1 VKRKIFHF
9 ISNHR
14 NNWLLKKIDRLA
26 VSFHR
31 AYENANHHISTNG
44 ESRVMEKLSHFD
56 FKVIFDV
63 GANKGEW
70 SSLASKAFSKAQ
82 IYAFEP
88 IPEVYSKMANT
99 HTTNPM
105 VTPYNLGLSDKNEE
119 VTFNYFPSGS
129 VFTSRYEVPGQGQ
142 LQKVKVNLVKGSD
155 FTAQN
160 NVAQIDFLKIDT
172 EGSDYLV
179 LKGFEYLL
187 QNHNIRVIQFE
198 YNVNNIISKFLLRDF
213 YELLNKHG
221 YIIGKIYPKSVEF
234 SEYNFKLED
243 FIGLNYIAIP
253 KEAVELKR
261 QLSYD

>member
-1 VKRKIFHF
+1 M
-9 ISNHR
+9 
-14 NNWLLKKIDRLA
+14 DRLA

-44 ESRVMEKLSHFD
+44 ESRVMKKLSHFD

-70 SSLASKAFSKAQ
+70 SSHASKAFSKAQ

-119 VTFNYFPSGS
+119 VSFNYFPSGS

-142 LQKVKVNLVKGSD
+142 LQKVKVKLVKGSD
-155 FTAQN
+155 FAAQN

-179 LKGFEYLL
+179 LKGFENLL
-187 QNHNIRVIQFE
+187 QNHKIRVIQFE
-198 YNVNNIISKFLLRDF
+198 YNMNNIISKFLLREF
-213 YELLNKHG
+213 FELLNSHG
-221 YIIGKIYPKSVEF
+221 YLVGKIYPNSVEF
-234 SEYNFKLED
+234 ADYNFKMED
-243 FIGLNYIAIP
+243 FIGLNYL
-253 KEAVELKR
+253 AVLKSETKI
-261 QLSYD
+261 LETLI